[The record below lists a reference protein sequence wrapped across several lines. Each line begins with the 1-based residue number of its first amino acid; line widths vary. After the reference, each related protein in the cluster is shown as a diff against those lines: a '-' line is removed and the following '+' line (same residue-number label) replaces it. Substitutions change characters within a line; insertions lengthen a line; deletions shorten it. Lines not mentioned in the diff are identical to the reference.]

1 MTPDLILGFWFCT
14 LVLASSLILPSTLIW
29 IAEQ

>member
-1 MTPDLILGFWFCT
+1 MSPDLILGCWFSS
-14 LVLASSLILPSTLIW
+14 LVLISSLILPSALIW